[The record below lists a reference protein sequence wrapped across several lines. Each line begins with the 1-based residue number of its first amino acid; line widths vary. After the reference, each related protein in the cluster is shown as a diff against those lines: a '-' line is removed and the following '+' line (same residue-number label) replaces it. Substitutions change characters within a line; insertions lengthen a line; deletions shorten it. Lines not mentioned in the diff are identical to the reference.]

1 MDCDYKLDQMKK
13 NNEIIKGVSDGLK
26 KTAPIHLF
34 DSNREDYEWVYSEI
48 IRVTHLLGGKERGG
62 YKPDVYT
69 MMCYTHGFHFSHMVT
84 FRKSVD
90 EGNITGG
97 IVTDLDFGVGVD
109 INGMVY
115 ILFDY
120 LFTPDSDDFLV
131 KETMHNQRCLSIND
145 VKFMR
150 ETEDS
155 VFYFLI
161 SVIDDIYRKR
171 YGKSQKDS
179 FWDDGDLEF
188 KYIELDKKERY
199 LDSNNVCH
207 STKCVLTGRKSWF
220 DEYYKNKEE
229 RSLNNY

>member
-1 MDCDYKLDQMKK
+1 MKK
-13 NNEIIKGVSDGLK
+13 NNEINKDVSEGLK
-26 KTAPIHLF
+26 KTFQIHSF
-34 DSNREDYEWVYSEI
+34 DSDREAYELVYSEI
-48 IRVTHLLGGKERGG
+48 IRVAHLLGGKDCGE

-84 FRKSVD
+84 FRKSVE
-90 EGNITGG
+90 EGNITSG
-97 IVTDLDFGVGVD
+97 IVTDLDFGIGRD

-120 LFTPDSDDFLV
+120 WFTQDSDDFLV

-150 ETEDS
+150 KTEDS
-155 VFYFLI
+155 VFHFLT

-171 YGKSQKDS
+171 YGKTHKDS

-188 KYIELDKKERY
+188 KYIKLDKKECY
-199 LDSNNVCH
+199 MDSNNVCH
-207 STKCVLTGRKSWF
+207 TLKRVLTGRKSWF

-229 RSLNNY
+229 RNAQTEES

>member
-90 EGNITGG
+90 MGDITGG
-97 IVTDLDFGVGVD
+97 IVADLDFGIGRD

-120 LFTPDSDDFLV
+120 WFTPDSDDFLV

-155 VFYFLI
+155 VFHFLI